1 MSPQQ
6 IILNFRNSRQER
18 PECSICYQPINKM
31 AIVCSSPCDKL
42 FHASCLEKIFEQE
55 QEKQAEEVEETT
67 RFYSEHRCCYCRRYI
82 NVNAY
87 ILKKFA
93 HELIALKNSRCYYVD
108 EAFEQVL
115 HNLKKEYNIVEFKH
129 SGKKSDEEQGQ
140 ETLYEIYELVC
151 TSRIKTPKQSKH
163 AEFKRT
169 RIPRKNLIVH
179 RNNHGKR

>member
-1 MSPQQ
+1 M
-6 IILNFRNSRQER
+6 
-18 PECSICYQPINKM
+18 
-31 AIVCSSPCDKL
+31 
-42 FHASCLEKIFEQE
+42 
-55 QEKQAEEVEETT
+55 
-67 RFYSEHRCCYCRRYI
+67 
-82 NVNAY
+82 
-87 ILKKFA
+87 
-93 HELIALKNSRCYYVD
+93 KNSRCYYVD

-140 ETLYEIYELVC
+140 ETLYEIYELVY
-151 TSRIKTPKQSKH
+151 TSRIKTPKQSKY